1 MCIRDSLNTDKNNKM
16 ITSISWKNIWRNKHR
31 SLIVIVAVTLGTIA
45 GVFVAGLMKG
55 WSDQRVN
62 AAIYTEASHL
72 KIQNPEYLNNEE
84 ISLTIPDYPEIIEYV
99 ESLPGIKAF
108 TSRSKVMA
116 MAATSRGNTAV
127 TLKGINLEEEKQIS
141 NVHEFIVDNGGSFF
155 EVDHSNPIVI
165 SDKTAEQL
173 RIKTFRITPEL
184 IDSLKK
190 SGVPENIISIA
201 QEYEGRRFY
210 SKTKFR
216 NAFEKELSS
225 QEARKYG
232 KLITELAKNYQLRS
246 KIVFTFTDMHGEM
259 TYQSYRVC
267 GIYKTSNTAFDV
279 QNAFVLHS
287 DLANVAGFGPSDFHE
302 IAALVDLEQT
312 TEKEVQLNI
321 GTKFPEASVM
331 TWRELA
337 PDAAMLADI
346 MDVYYFII
354 MGIIFLALA
363 FGIVNTM
370 LMAIME
376 RIKELGM
383 LMAIGM
389 SKKKVFLMIMLETV
403 FLTFTGSV
411 FGMVLGA
418 LVLKITGHTGLDFS
432 SVGEG
437 FEAVGYAAVVYPNIE
452 INFFFGIIVLVILV
466 GVLSSIGPARR
477 ALKLKPIDALRT
489 E

>member
-1 MCIRDSLNTDKNNKM
+1 M
-16 ITSISWKNIWRNKHR
+16 ITSISWKNVWRNKNR
-31 SLIVIVAVTLGTIA
+31 SLIVIVAVTLGTVA
-45 GVFVAGLMKG
+45 GIFVAGLMKG

-62 AAIYTEASHL
+62 AAIYTEVAHI
-72 KIQNPEYLNNEE
+72 KVQNPEYLNNEE
-84 ISLTIPDYPEIIEYV
+84 ITLTIPEYNNV
-99 ESLPGIKAF
+99 IQHLDTMTGIAAH
-108 TSRSKVMA
+108 TSRSKVVA
-116 MAATSRGNTAV
+116 MAATSRGNTSV
-127 TLKGINLEEEKQIS
+127 NLKGINLEDEKLVS
-141 NVHEFIVDNGGSFF
+141 NVHEFIVDYGGSFF
-155 EVDHSNPIVI
+155 EVTYSNPIVI

-173 RIKTFRITPEL
+173 RIKTFRITTEL
-184 IDSLKK
+184 IDSLKTLQI
-190 SGVPENIISIA
+190 PENVLAVA

-216 NAFEKELSS
+216 KAFEGELSS
-225 QEARKYG
+225 SEARKYG
-232 KLITELAKNYQLRS
+232 ALITDLAKNYQMRS
-246 KIVFTFTDMHGEM
+246 KIVFTFTDMNGDM

-279 QNAFVLHS
+279 QNAFVLRN
-287 DLANVAGFGPSDFHE
+287 DLAGVAGFGPDDYHE
-302 IAALVDLEQT
+302 IAALVNLEKT
-312 TEKEVQLNI
+312 TEKNAQIALSTTFSE
-321 GTKFPEASVM
+321 TSVM

-389 SKKKVFLMIMLETV
+389 SKKKVFWMIMLETV

-411 FGMVLGA
+411 IGMALGA
-418 LVLKITGHTGLDFS
+418 LVLKITGNTGLDFS

-437 FEAVGYAAVVYPNIE
+437 FESVGYAAIVYPNIE
-452 INFFFGIIVLVILV
+452 INYFFGIIVLVILV
-466 GVLSSIGPARR
+466 GVLSSIPPARR

>member
-1 MCIRDSLNTDKNNKM
+1 M
-16 ITSISWKNIWRNKHR
+16 ITSISWKNVWRNKHR
-31 SLIVIVAVTLGTIA
+31 SLIVIVAVTLGTVA

-84 ISLTIPDYPEIIEYV
+84 ISLTIKDYDVVKQFLSSQSNID
-99 ESLPGIKAF
+99 KF
-108 TSRSKVMA
+108 TSRSKVVA
-116 MAATSRGNTAV
+116 MAATSRGNTSV

-141 NVHEFIVDNGGSFF
+141 NVHEFIVKDGGSYFD
-155 EVDHSNPIVI
+155 VTHNNPIVI

-173 RIKTFRITPEL
+173 RIKTFRITTEL
-184 IDSLKK
+184 IDSLKTLQ
-190 SGVPENIISIA
+190 VPENVLAVA
-201 QEYEGRRFY
+201 QDYEGRRFY

-216 NAFEKELSS
+216 KAFETQLSNS
-225 QEARKYG
+225 EARSYG
-232 KLITELAKNYQLRS
+232 ALITELAKNYQLRS
-246 KIVFTFTDMHGEM
+246 KIVFTFTDMNGEM

-279 QNAFVLHS
+279 QNAFVLHN
-287 DLANVAGFGPSDFHE
+287 DLANVAGFGPGDYHE
-302 IAALVDLEQT
+302 IAALVNLET
-312 TEKEVQLNI
+312 STEKAEQLAI
-321 GTKFPEASVM
+321 STKFPQTSVM
-331 TWRELA
+331 TWRELV

-389 SKKKVFLMIMLETV
+389 KKKKVFWMIMLETV

-411 FGMVLGA
+411 IGMALGA

-437 FEAVGYAAVVYPNIE
+437 FEAVGFAAIVYPNIE
-452 INFFFGIIVLVILV
+452 WNFFFGIVVLVILV
-466 GVLSSIGPARR
+466 GVLSSIPPARK

>member
-1 MCIRDSLNTDKNNKM
+1 M
-16 ITSISWKNIWRNKHR
+16 ITSISWKNVWRNKHR
-31 SLIVIVAVTLGTIA
+31 SLIVIVAVTLGTVA

-55 WSDQRVN
+55 WSDQRVH
-62 AAIYTEASHL
+62 AAIYTEAAHI

-84 ISLTIPDYPEIIEYV
+84 ISFTIQNYEKVKQFV
-99 ESLPGIKAF
+99 ESQSTIENF
-108 TSRSKVMA
+108 TSRTKVVA

-127 TLKGINLEEEKQIS
+127 TLKGINLAEEKQVSDI
-141 NVHEFIVDNGGSFF
+141 HKFIVADGGSFF
-155 EVDHSNPIVI
+155 DVDHSNPIVI

-173 RIKTFRITPEL
+173 RIKTFRVTTAL
-184 IDSLKK
+184 IDSLK
-190 SGVPENIISIA
+190 SLQVPNNVISIA

-210 SKTKFR
+210 SKTKFSK
-216 NAFEKELSS
+216 AFESELTKS
-225 QEARKYG
+225 EARKYG
-232 KLITELAKNYQLRS
+232 SLITELAKYYHLRS

-267 GIYKTSNTAFDV
+267 GIYKTSNTVFDA
-279 QNAFVLHS
+279 QNAFVRHS
-287 DLANVAGFGPSDFHE
+287 DLTKAAGFGPNDFHE
-302 IAALVDLEQT
+302 IAALVNLEES
-312 TEKEVQLNI
+312 TEKAEQLAI
-321 GTKFPEASVM
+321 SKEFPNSNVM
-331 TWRELA
+331 TWRELI
-337 PDAAMLADI
+337 PDAAMIADI

-389 SKKKVFLMIMLETV
+389 SKKKVFWMIMLETI
-403 FLTFTGSV
+403 FLTLSGSV
-411 FGMVLGA
+411 IGMALGA
-418 LVLKITGHTGLDFS
+418 LILKITGYTGLDFS

-437 FEAVGYAAVVYPNIE
+437 FEAVGFAAVVYPNIE
-452 INFFFGIIVLVILV
+452 WGFFFGIIVLVILV
-466 GVLSSIGPARR
+466 GVLSSIAPARK
-477 ALKLKPIDALRT
+477 ALKLKPIEALRT

>member
-1 MCIRDSLNTDKNNKM
+1 M
-16 ITSISWKNIWRNKHR
+16 ITSISWKNVWRNKHR
-31 SLIVIVAVTLGTIA
+31 SLIVIVAVTLGTVA

-55 WSDQRVN
+55 WSDQRVD
-62 AAIYTEASHL
+62 AAIYTEAAHL

-84 ISLTIPDYPEIIEYV
+84 ISFTIPDYKSVIQFIENQ
-99 ESLPGIKAF
+99 PNIKNY
-108 TSRSKVMA
+108 TSRTKVVA

-127 TLKGINLEEEKQIS
+127 TLKGINPEEEKQVS
-141 NVHEFIVDNGGSFF
+141 NVYEFIEKDAGSYFD
-155 EVDHSNPIVI
+155 VTYKNPIVI

-173 RIKTFRITPEL
+173 RIKTFRITTEL

-190 SGVPENIISIA
+190 LQVPETVLNVA

-210 SKTKFR
+210 SKSKFR
-216 NAFEKELSS
+216 KAFENELSKS
-225 QEARKYG
+225 DARSYG
-232 KLITELAKNYQLRS
+232 ALITELAKNYRLKS
-246 KIVFTFTDMHGEM
+246 KIVFTFTDMHGNM

-279 QNAFVLHS
+279 QNAFVLNS
-287 DLANVAGFGPSDFHE
+287 DLAQVAGLGPNDYHE
-302 IAALVDLEQT
+302 IAALINLDT
-312 TEKEVQLNI
+312 STEKTEQLAI
-321 GTKFPEASVM
+321 SSKFPEVNVM
-331 TWRELA
+331 TWREIA
-337 PDAAMLADI
+337 PDAAMLSDI

-354 MGIIFLALA
+354 MSIIFLALA

-370 LMAIME
+370 LMSIME

-389 SKKKVFLMIMLETV
+389 NKKKVFRMIMLETI
-403 FLTFTGSV
+403 FLTLTGSII
-411 FGMVLGA
+411 GMVLGA
-418 LVLKITGHTGLDFS
+418 VILKIVGITGLDFS

-437 FEAVGYAAVVYPNIE
+437 FEAFGYAAIVYPNIE
-452 INFFFGIIVLVILV
+452 WSFFFGIIVLVIIV
-466 GVLSSIGPARR
+466 GILSSIAPARK

>member
-1 MCIRDSLNTDKNNKM
+1 M
-16 ITSISWKNIWRNKHR
+16 ITSISWKNVWRNKHR
-31 SLIVIVAVTLGTIA
+31 SLIVIIAVTLGTVA

-62 AAIYTEASHL
+62 AAIYTEASHIQ
-72 KIQNPEYLNNEE
+72 IQNPEYLNNEE
-84 ISLTIPDYPEIIEYV
+84 ISFTIKDYDAVKQFLDKQPNITNY
-99 ESLPGIKAF
+99 
-108 TSRSKVMA
+108 TSRTKVVA
-116 MAATSRGNTAV
+116 MAATSRGNTGV
-127 TLKGINLEEEKQIS
+127 TLKGINLEEEKKIS
-141 NVHEFIVDNGGSFF
+141 NVYEFIVKDGGSYFD
-155 EVDHSNPIVI
+155 VSHQNPIVI

-173 RIKTFRITPEL
+173 RIKTFRITTEL
-184 IDSLKK
+184 IDSLKILE
-190 SGVPENIISIA
+190 VPENVLKVA
-201 QEYEGRRFY
+201 KEYEARRFY

-216 NAFEKELSS
+216 KAFEKGLSKS
-225 QEARKYG
+225 EARKYG
-232 KLITELAKNYQLRS
+232 ALITELAKSYQIRS

-267 GIYKTSNTAFDV
+267 GIYKTSNTVFDA
-279 QNAFVLHS
+279 QNAYVLQN
-287 DLANVAGFGPSDFHE
+287 DLAKAAGFGPSDYHE
-302 IAALVDLEQT
+302 IAVLVNLET
-312 TEKEVQLNI
+312 SSEKTEQI
-321 GTKFPEASVM
+321 AISTKFSDTNVM

-337 PDAAMLADI
+337 PDAAMIADI

-389 SKKKVFLMIMLETV
+389 SKKKVFWMIMLETV
-403 FLTFTGSV
+403 FLTLSGSV
-411 FGMVLGA
+411 IGMALGA
-418 LVLKITGHTGLDFS
+418 LILKITGYTGLDFS

-437 FEAVGYAAVVYPNIE
+437 FEAVGFAAVVYPNIE
-452 INFFFGIIVLVILV
+452 WSFFFAIIVLVILV
-466 GVLSSIGPARR
+466 GVLSSIAPARK
-477 ALKLKPIDALRT
+477 ALKLKPIEALRT

>member
-1 MCIRDSLNTDKNNKM
+1 M
-16 ITSISWKNIWRNKHR
+16 ISSISWKNVWRNKHR
-31 SLIVIVAVTLGTIA
+31 SLIVIIAVTLGTVA

-62 AAIYTEASHL
+62 AAIFTEASHL
-72 KIQNPEYLNNEE
+72 KVQNPEYLNNEE
-84 ISLTIPDYPEIIEYV
+84 ITLTIPKYENVIQYIDTM
-99 ESLPGIKAF
+99 SGIKAH
-108 TSRSKVMA
+108 TSRSKVVA
-116 MAATSRGNTAV
+116 MAATSRGNTSV
-127 TLKGINLEEEKQIS
+127 TLKGIQLEEEKLVS
-141 NVHEFIVDNGGSFF
+141 NVHEFIVEGAGSFF
-155 EVDHSNPIVI
+155 DVTHQNPIVI

-173 RIKTFRITPEL
+173 RIKTFRITSEL
-184 IDSLKK
+184 IDSLK
-190 SGVPENIISIA
+190 SLQVPDTVLKVAE
-201 QEYEGRRFY
+201 EYEGRRFY

-216 NAFEKELSS
+216 KAFEKELSTID
-225 QEARKYG
+225 ARKYG
-232 KLITELAKNYQLRS
+232 TLITELAKNYQMRS
-246 KIVFTFTDMHGEM
+246 KIVFTFTDMNGEM

-267 GIYKTSNTAFDV
+267 GIYKTSNTGFDV
-279 QNAFVLHS
+279 QNAFVLHD
-287 DLANVAGFGPSDFHE
+287 DLAKVAGFGPNDYHE
-302 IAALVDLEQT
+302 IGTLIQLDKT
-312 TEKEVQLNI
+312 TEKDVQIALS
-321 GTKFPEASVM
+321 TTFPETSVM

-389 SKKKVFLMIMLETV
+389 SKRKVFLMIMLETV

-411 FGMVLGA
+411 IGMVLGA

-437 FEAVGYAAVVYPNIE
+437 FEAVGYAAIVYPNIE

>member
-1 MCIRDSLNTDKNNKM
+1 M
-16 ITSISWKNIWRNKHR
+16 ITSISWKNVWRNKHR

-45 GVFVAGLMKG
+45 GVFVAGMMKG
-55 WSDQRVN
+55 WGDQRVD
-62 AAIYTEASHL
+62 AAINIEAAHL

-84 ISLTIPDYPEIIEYV
+84 ISYTIPDYNQVKSFIEQQ
-99 ESLPGIKAF
+99 PAIKKF
-108 TSRSKVMA
+108 TSRTKVVA

-127 TLKGINLEEEKQIS
+127 TIKGINPEDEKQVS
-141 NVHEFIVDNGGSFF
+141 SLYEFIQLDGGSYFG
-155 EVDHSNPIVI
+155 VDYKNPIVI

-173 RIKTFRITPEL
+173 RIKTYRVSTEL
-184 IDSLKK
+184 IDSLKNLQ
-190 SGVPENIISIA
+190 VPETVLKVA
-201 QEYEGRRFY
+201 QEYDGRRFY
-210 SKTKFR
+210 SKSKFR
-216 NAFEKELSS
+216 KAFESELSKP
-225 QEARKYG
+225 EARKYG
-232 KLITELAKNYQLRS
+232 ALITELAKNYQLKS

-267 GIYKTSNTAFDV
+267 GIYKTSNTAFDA
-279 QNAFVLHS
+279 QNAFVLQE
-287 DLANVAGFGPSDFHE
+287 DLARAAGFGPNDFHE
-302 IAALVDLEQT
+302 IALLVDLDASSEKTEQLAISSRIP
-312 TEKEVQLNI
+312 EVN
-321 GTKFPEASVM
+321 VM
-331 TWRELA
+331 TWREIA

-354 MGIIFLALA
+354 MSIIFLALA

-389 SKKKVFLMIMLETV
+389 NKKKVFRMIMLETV
-403 FLTFTGSV
+403 FLTLTGSV
-411 FGMVLGA
+411 VGMGLGA
-418 LVLKITGHTGLDFS
+418 LILKITSHTGLDFS

-437 FEAVGYAAVVYPNIE
+437 FEAFGYSAIVYPNIE
-452 INFFFGIIVLVILV
+452 WSYFFAIIVLVIIV
-466 GVLSSIGPARR
+466 GIASSIAPARK